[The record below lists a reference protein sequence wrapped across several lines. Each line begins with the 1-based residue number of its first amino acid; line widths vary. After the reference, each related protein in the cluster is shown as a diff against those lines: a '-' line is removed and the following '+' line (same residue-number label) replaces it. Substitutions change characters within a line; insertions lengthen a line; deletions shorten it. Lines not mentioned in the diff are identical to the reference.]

1 MKAYV
6 VVEFI
11 EEKTVAVVLSSWINR
26 LEDEVLI
33 FVLTFK
39 HDTCMPNAIQYIIFQ
54 LEDNLISVIF
64 QR

>member
-1 MKAYV
+1 M
-6 VVEFI
+6 
-11 EEKTVAVVLSSWINR
+11 SSWING

-39 HDTCMPNAIQYIIFQ
+39 HDMPNTIQYIIFQ
-54 LEDNLISVIF
+54 LEDNLISVMF

>member
-39 HDTCMPNAIQYIIFQ
+39 HDMPNAIQYIIFQ